1 MPPKVAKNIEAS
13 QQITGEK
20 AKKAPTQA
28 KARWSNFLVTV
39 NTNKR
44 HQNKDP
50 EFRAQEKQLRDTI
63 DNLLD
68 DANLRKLIVM
78 MKPGD
83 TYDNSIAT
91 INIDGMTE
99 IAPKTQTLHMHVLIS
114 VHHRTTLKL
123 DYEALKR
130 EICGALGPCYV
141 YNRVY
146 SSAETNVRDYV
157 YKSRGM

>member
-1 MPPKVAKNIEAS
+1 MPPKVAKNIESA
-13 QQITGEK
+13 
-20 AKKAPTQA
+20 APKTKPTA
-28 KARWSNFLVTV
+28 PKARWSNFLITV

-50 EFRAQEKQLRDTI
+50 EFRAQEKKLRETMDT
-63 DNLLD
+63 LLE
-68 DANLRKLIVM
+68 DANLRRLIVIDG
-78 MKPGD
+78 PGD
-83 TYDNSIAT
+83 SYDKSIAT

-99 IAPKTQTLHMHVLIS
+99 IAPTTSTLHIHVLVSI
-114 VHHRTTLKL
+114 HHRTKLKL

-130 EICGALGPCYV
+130 DICAALGPCYV

-157 YKSRGM
+157 YKSRGGVVGK